1 MSNLSIGPIMTL
13 LPSSRPSAFS
23 LSRLLAYSAIA
34 ATSTVLSFLVPAMS
48 KSSIAALQNSPKAIL
63 DEAWQIINAEYV
75 DPEFN
80 QQDWQAVR
88 TELLSQNYT
97 SIDSAYDALREVVQE
112 LDDPYTRF
120 MEPEQYQE
128 LTTQTSGEFSG
139 VGLRLR
145 VPEETGIL
153 TVVEALDGSPANQ
166 AGLASGD
173 RILAID
179 GTSTSGMNVQ
189 EAANLM
195 SGEVGTSLTL
205 TVTRSQDDE
214 FEVALMRERLELP
227 TVNYALRNEGR
238 TDIGY
243 IRLSEFS
250 AHAAE
255 QMEEAIADLSEQDVD
270 AFVLDL
276 RGNPGGLLRSSID
289 ISRMWLSDGSI
300 VQTVDRHGNSEE
312 IEANGTALTDLPLAV
327 LVDGNS
333 ASSSEIVTGALADN
347 ERAVVVGHQT
357 FGKALVQAVHS
368 LSDGSGLAVTVAHYY
383 TPDGTDISQLGIT
396 PDISVALTLEQRQKL
411 STNPDLQGT
420 YADPYYREA
429 LEALQPAIF
438 ANQRTSELLQ
448 SQSQFLIEITE

>member
-1 MSNLSIGPIMTL
+1 MSRRFLIH
-13 LPSSRPSAFS
+13 
-23 LSRLLAYSAIA
+23 SAIA
-34 ATSTVLSFLVPAMS
+34 ATSTIMSLLIPAMS
-48 KSSIAALQNSPKAIL
+48 ESTTAALQNSPKAIL

-88 TELLSQNYT
+88 AELLSQDYT
-97 SIDSAYDALREVVQE
+97 SLASAYDALRDVVRR

-120 MEPEQYQE
+120 MDPDKYQE

-153 TVVEALDGSPANQ
+153 TVVEALEGSPANQ
-166 AGLASGD
+166 AGITSGD

-179 GTSTSGMNVQ
+179 GTSTRGMDVK
-189 EAANLM
+189 EAADLM
-195 SGEVGTSLTL
+195 SGDVGTTLNL
-205 TVTRSQDDE
+205 TVDRTQEDKFD
-214 FEVALMRERLELP
+214 VALVRERLELP
-227 TVNYALRNEGR
+227 TVNYALRNEGSSE
-238 TDIGY
+238 IGY

-255 QMEEAIADLSEQDVD
+255 QMEEAIADLSDQEVD

-289 ISRMWLSDGSI
+289 ISRMWLDDGAI
-300 VQTVDRHGNSEE
+300 VQTVDRFGNSEE
-312 IEANGTALTDLPLAV
+312 IEANHTALTHLPLAV

-347 ERAVVVGHQT
+347 ERAIVVGHKT

-396 PDISVALTLEQRQKL
+396 PDISVRLTLEQRQTL
-411 STNPDLQGT
+411 SSNPNLQGT

-429 LEALQPAIF
+429 LEALQPEIF
-438 ANQRTSELLQ
+438 ANQRTSELLR
-448 SQSQFLIEITE
+448 SQSQFKIEITE

>member
-1 MSNLSIGPIMTL
+1 MSNLPNGSIMTL
-13 LPSSRPSAFS
+13 LSSSLSAFRPSRRF
-23 LSRLLAYSAIA
+23 LVRSAIA
-34 ATSTVLSFLVPAMS
+34 AAGTAISLVVPAVS
-48 KSSIAALQNSPKAIL
+48 ESSIAALQNSPKAVL

-75 DPEFN
+75 DPDFN
-80 QQDWQAVR
+80 QQDWHAIR
-88 TELLSQNYT
+88 TELLSRDYAT
-97 SIDSAYDALREVVQE
+97 LDSAYDALRDVVKG

-145 VPEETGIL
+145 VPEETGVL
-153 TVVEALDGSPANQ
+153 TIVDALDGSPASQ
-166 AGLASGD
+166 AGLMSGD
-173 RILAID
+173 IVLAID
-179 GTSTSGMNVQ
+179 GTPTKGMNVQ
-189 EAANLM
+189 EAADLM
-195 SGEVGTSLTL
+195 SGEVGTTL
-205 TVTRSQDDE
+205 ELKIDRSEGDE
-214 FEVALMRERLELP
+214 FEVDLVRQRLELP
-227 TVNYALRNEGR
+227 NVDYALRNEGPSN
-238 TDIGY
+238 IGY

-255 QMEEAIADLSEQDVD
+255 QMEEAIADLNEQEVD
-270 AFVLDL
+270 AFILDL

-289 ISRMWLSDGSI
+289 ISRMWLDDGAI
-300 VQTVDRHGNSEE
+300 VQTVDRYGHSEE
-312 IEANGTALTDLPLAV
+312 IEANDTALTDLPLAV

-347 ERAVVVGHQT
+347 ERAIVVGHQT

-396 PDISVALTLEQRQKL
+396 PDIAVTLTLEQRQHL

-420 YADPYYREA
+420 YSDPYYREA
-429 LEALQPAIF
+429 LEALQPEIF
-438 ANQRTSELLQ
+438 AHQRTAELLR
-448 SQSQFLIEITE
+448 SQSQFVIEVTE